1 MANEGPIPP
10 PHEHT
15 APGTPAAP
23 PVEPD
28 VQTDAEP
35 DDDAQLMLRV
45 RAGDEAAFTTLVRRW
60 QGRIV
65 SLAYRYLGSA
75 ADAEDLSQDV
85 FLRVHRARASYQP
98 SARFSTW
105 IYRITVNTSLNHIR
119 ARKARRAVS
128 GELRLHG
135 DEGGPGAPEPA
146 DPNEPDPAGAAEKD
160 ELARVLR
167 EIVDQL
173 PERQRIAILLNKYEG
188 LGYEAVA
195 ESMELSVP
203 AVKSLLTRARVTIRE
218 RLEPYLTHGTT

>member
-15 APGTPAAP
+15 APGSPAAS
-23 PVEPD
+23 PVE
-28 VQTDAEP
+28 T
-35 DDDAQLMLRV
+35 DDDAELMLRV

-85 FLRVHRARASYQP
+85 FLRVHRARETYQP

-105 IYRITVNTSLNHIR
+105 IYRITVNTSLNHLR
-119 ARKARRAVS
+119 ARKARRAIS

-135 DEGGPGAPEPA
+135 DDDGLGAHEPA
-146 DPNEPDPAGAAEKD
+146 DPSEPDPAGAVEQD
-160 ELARVLR
+160 ELAHVLR
-167 EIVDQL
+167 GIVDQL

-195 ESMELSVP
+195 EAMELSEP